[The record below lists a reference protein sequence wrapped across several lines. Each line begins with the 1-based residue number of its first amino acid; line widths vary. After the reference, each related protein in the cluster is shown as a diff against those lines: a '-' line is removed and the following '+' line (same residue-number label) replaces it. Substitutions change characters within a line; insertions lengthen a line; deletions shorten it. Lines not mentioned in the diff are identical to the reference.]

1 MTCSKCLS
9 NVGNYASQASAEA
22 AELCQNLPRLS
33 ISSPVAN
40 NISHLT
46 DSDVDLN
53 MPADD
58 NFAYFSA
65 HDFHSNDD
73 VSECFSNS
81 QTFSVINCNIRS
93 LQANYDSLVE
103 LLSELY
109 FPFSLIGVT
118 ETKSKEGQL
127 PIANTD
133 LNGYFFI
140 SQPTFSNA
148 GGVGF
153 YVSNNLHYTL
163 LPAFTKT
170 TNDFETLWIEI
181 QNVDQQNLVCGII
194 YRHPNGDPT
203 NFFKYLSE
211 TVEKINNSNKLCT
224 IMGDFNLDLLQI
236 QSHAETDDF
245 MNILGSSFFQP
256 QILQST
262 RITDHSAT
270 LIDNIFFNS
279 LEHFT
284 ISGNLAYDITDHLP
298 NFLIF
303 NKFNTLPGNIKLYKR
318 GYSTLDKQALL
329 DEIQS
334 LDWQM
339 IFGSSC
345 NPDPSLMFQSFYS
358 VVSNII
364 DRHIPVKQLSRREL
378 KLKSKPWITLGIKKS
393 IQIKNNLYKK
403 FIKTKST
410 YYHSKFKIYRN
421 KINHL
426 LRISKK
432 AYYNQYFL
440 DHIKDGKKVWNGI
453 KQIIH
458 HKPRTGQKILKLVDN
473 NKEIIDP
480 KQTADTFNTFFANVG
495 KELEKG
501 IPTVNKNP
509 ADYLPDPAS
518 KTFFILPTTSSEIED
533 EISGLRSGKAAG
545 PSSIPTEI
553 LKLLKSVISKQL
565 EIIFNT
571 SFSTGTVPADFGLAN
586 IIPVFKKGSQTCLG
600 NYRPISLLSIF
611 NKPIEKLMYKRLI
624 KFFEKNNMLF
634 HKQFGFRSGYSTDHA
649 ILCIT
654 DKIQRAI
661 ENRNYIV
668 EFSLTLVKPLI
679 R

>member
-1 MTCSKCLS
+1 
-9 NVGNYASQASAEA
+9 
-22 AELCQNLPRLS
+22 
-33 ISSPVAN
+33 
-40 NISHLT
+40 
-46 DSDVDLN
+46 
-53 MPADD
+53 
-58 NFAYFSA
+58 
-65 HDFHSNDD
+65 
-73 VSECFSNS
+73 
-81 QTFSVINCNIRS
+81 
-93 LQANYDSLVE
+93 
-103 LLSELY
+103 
-109 FPFSLIGVT
+109 
-118 ETKSKEGQL
+118 
-127 PIANTD
+127 
-133 LNGYFFI
+133 
-140 SQPTFSNA
+140 
-148 GGVGF
+148 
-153 YVSNNLHYTL
+153 
-163 LPAFTKT
+163 
-170 TNDFETLWIEI
+170 
-181 QNVDQQNLVCGII
+181 
-194 YRHPNGDPT
+194 
-203 NFFKYLSE
+203 
-211 TVEKINNSNKLCT
+211 
-224 IMGDFNLDLLQI
+224 
-236 QSHAETDDF
+236 
-245 MNILGSSFFQP
+245 
-256 QILQST
+256 
-262 RITDHSAT
+262 
-270 LIDNIFFNS
+270 
-279 LEHFT
+279 
-284 ISGNLAYDITDHLP
+284 
-298 NFLIF
+298 
-303 NKFNTLPGNIKLYKR
+303 
-318 GYSTLDKQALL
+318 
-329 DEIQS
+329 
-334 LDWQM
+334 M

-393 IQIKNNLYKK
+393 IQIKKNLYKK
-403 FIKTKST
+403 IIKTKST

-426 LRISKK
+426 LRIRKK
-432 AYYNQYFL
+432 AYYYQYFL

-480 KQTADTFNTFFANVG
+480 KQIADTFNTFFANVG

-501 IPTVNKNP
+501 ISTVNKNP

-545 PSSIPTEI
+545 PSSILTEI
-553 LKLLKSVISKQL
+553 LKLLKSVISKPL

-586 IIPVFKKGSQTCLG
+586 IIPVFKKGSQTCLS
-600 NYRPISLLSIF
+600 NYHPISLLSIF

>member
-1 MTCSKCLS
+1 M
-9 NVGNYASQASAEA
+9 
-22 AELCQNLPRLS
+22 
-33 ISSPVAN
+33 
-40 NISHLT
+40 
-46 DSDVDLN
+46 
-53 MPADD
+53 
-58 NFAYFSA
+58 
-65 HDFHSNDD
+65 
-73 VSECFSNS
+73 
-81 QTFSVINCNIRS
+81 
-93 LQANYDSLVE
+93 
-103 LLSELY
+103 
-109 FPFSLIGVT
+109 
-118 ETKSKEGQL
+118 
-127 PIANTD
+127 
-133 LNGYFFI
+133 
-140 SQPTFSNA
+140 QP
-148 GGVGF
+148 
-153 YVSNNLHYTL
+153 
-163 LPAFTKT
+163 
-170 TNDFETLWIEI
+170 
-181 QNVDQQNLVCGII
+181 
-194 YRHPNGDPT
+194 
-203 NFFKYLSE
+203 
-211 TVEKINNSNKLCT
+211 
-224 IMGDFNLDLLQI
+224 
-236 QSHAETDDF
+236 
-245 MNILGSSFFQP
+245 
-256 QILQST
+256 T

-318 GYSTLDKQALL
+318 DYSTLDKQALL
-329 DEIQS
+329 VEIQS

-393 IQIKNNLYKK
+393 IQIKKNLYKK
-403 FIKTKST
+403 IIKTKST

-426 LRISKK
+426 LRIRKK

-440 DHIKDGKKVWNGI
+440 DHIKDGKKVWTGI

-473 NKEIIDP
+473 SKEIIDP
-480 KQTADTFNTFFANVG
+480 KQIADTFNTFFVNVG

-553 LKLLKSVISKQL
+553 LKLLKSVISKPL

-586 IIPVFKKGSQTCLG
+586 IIPVFKKGSQTCLS

-634 HKQFGFRSGYSTDHA
+634 HKQFGFRSGYSTDYA

>member
-58 NFAYFSA
+58 NFAYFTA

-118 ETKSKEGQL
+118 ETKIKEGQL
-127 PIANTD
+127 PVANTD

-256 QILQST
+256 QILQPT

-318 GYSTLDKQALL
+318 GYSK
-329 DEIQS
+329 
-334 LDWQM
+334 
-339 IFGSSC
+339 
-345 NPDPSLMFQSFYS
+345 SF
-358 VVSNII
+358 
-364 DRHIPVKQLSRREL
+364 
-378 KLKSKPWITLGIKKS
+378 T
-393 IQIKNNLYKK
+393 
-403 FIKTKST
+403 
-410 YYHSKFKIYRN
+410 
-421 KINHL
+421 
-426 LRISKK
+426 
-432 AYYNQYFL
+432 
-440 DHIKDGKKVWNGI
+440 
-453 KQIIH
+453 
-458 HKPRTGQKILKLVDN
+458 
-473 NKEIIDP
+473 
-480 KQTADTFNTFFANVG
+480 
-495 KELEKG
+495 
-501 IPTVNKNP
+501 
-509 ADYLPDPAS
+509 
-518 KTFFILPTTSSEIED
+518 
-533 EISGLRSGKAAG
+533 
-545 PSSIPTEI
+545 
-553 LKLLKSVISKQL
+553 
-565 EIIFNT
+565 
-571 SFSTGTVPADFGLAN
+571 
-586 IIPVFKKGSQTCLG
+586 
-600 NYRPISLLSIF
+600 
-611 NKPIEKLMYKRLI
+611 
-624 KFFEKNNMLF
+624 
-634 HKQFGFRSGYSTDHA
+634 
-649 ILCIT
+649 
-654 DKIQRAI
+654 
-661 ENRNYIV
+661 
-668 EFSLTLVKPLI
+668 
-679 R
+679 

>member
-1 MTCSKCLS
+1 M
-9 NVGNYASQASAEA
+9 
-22 AELCQNLPRLS
+22 
-33 ISSPVAN
+33 
-40 NISHLT
+40 
-46 DSDVDLN
+46 
-53 MPADD
+53 
-58 NFAYFSA
+58 
-65 HDFHSNDD
+65 
-73 VSECFSNS
+73 
-81 QTFSVINCNIRS
+81 
-93 LQANYDSLVE
+93 
-103 LLSELY
+103 
-109 FPFSLIGVT
+109 
-118 ETKSKEGQL
+118 
-127 PIANTD
+127 
-133 LNGYFFI
+133 
-140 SQPTFSNA
+140 
-148 GGVGF
+148 
-153 YVSNNLHYTL
+153 
-163 LPAFTKT
+163 
-170 TNDFETLWIEI
+170 
-181 QNVDQQNLVCGII
+181 
-194 YRHPNGDPT
+194 
-203 NFFKYLSE
+203 
-211 TVEKINNSNKLCT
+211 
-224 IMGDFNLDLLQI
+224 
-236 QSHAETDDF
+236 
-245 MNILGSSFFQP
+245 
-256 QILQST
+256 
-262 RITDHSAT
+262 
-270 LIDNIFFNS
+270 
-279 LEHFT
+279 
-284 ISGNLAYDITDHLP
+284 AYDITDHLP

-303 NKFNTLPGNIKLYKR
+303 NKFNTPPGNIKLYKR
-318 GYSTLDKQALL
+318 DYSTLDKQALL

-339 IFGSSC
+339 MFGSSC

-473 NKEIIDP
+473 NKEITDP
-480 KQTADTFNTFFANVG
+480 KQIADTFNTFFANVG

-553 LKLLKSVISKQL
+553 LKLLKSVISKPL

-624 KFFEKNNMLF
+624 KFFGKNNMLF

>member
-1 MTCSKCLS
+1 
-9 NVGNYASQASAEA
+9 
-22 AELCQNLPRLS
+22 
-33 ISSPVAN
+33 
-40 NISHLT
+40 
-46 DSDVDLN
+46 
-53 MPADD
+53 
-58 NFAYFSA
+58 
-65 HDFHSNDD
+65 
-73 VSECFSNS
+73 
-81 QTFSVINCNIRS
+81 
-93 LQANYDSLVE
+93 
-103 LLSELY
+103 
-109 FPFSLIGVT
+109 
-118 ETKSKEGQL
+118 
-127 PIANTD
+127 
-133 LNGYFFI
+133 
-140 SQPTFSNA
+140 
-148 GGVGF
+148 
-153 YVSNNLHYTL
+153 
-163 LPAFTKT
+163 
-170 TNDFETLWIEI
+170 
-181 QNVDQQNLVCGII
+181 
-194 YRHPNGDPT
+194 
-203 NFFKYLSE
+203 
-211 TVEKINNSNKLCT
+211 
-224 IMGDFNLDLLQI
+224 
-236 QSHAETDDF
+236 

-256 QILQST
+256 QILQPT
-262 RITDHSAT
+262 KIKNHSAT

-318 GYSTLDKQALL
+318 DYSTLDKQALV

-480 KQTADTFNTFFANVG
+480 KQIADTFNTFLPM
-495 KELEKG
+495 LEK
-501 IPTVNKNP
+501 
-509 ADYLPDPAS
+509 S
-518 KTFFILPTTSSEIED
+518 
-533 EISGLRSGKAAG
+533 
-545 PSSIPTEI
+545 
-553 LKLLKSVISKQL
+553 
-565 EIIFNT
+565 
-571 SFSTGTVPADFGLAN
+571 
-586 IIPVFKKGSQTCLG
+586 
-600 NYRPISLLSIF
+600 
-611 NKPIEKLMYKRLI
+611 
-624 KFFEKNNMLF
+624 
-634 HKQFGFRSGYSTDHA
+634 
-649 ILCIT
+649 
-654 DKIQRAI
+654 
-661 ENRNYIV
+661 
-668 EFSLTLVKPLI
+668 
-679 R
+679 